1 MSMIK
6 NLKVSKKLGLIVIPA
21 IVSLIL
27 LLVFFI
33 YRSNNIVQESKK
45 ALYDEAFVST
55 ASILNADRDF
65 YQAAIVEKEIFM
77 SGKDLASDR
86 KEQLS
91 KDYNENVTQTLDR
104 INAALDNV
112 KGNRELYS
120 EFKHP
125 TANITLEQL
134 GESFQVD
141 FKAWQDKYNIEDGTG
156 NMDEKLVAFD
166 IARGDIN
173 LMTELLEKYAEKRS
187 ADIQAQ
193 VKNSIIISMAVISI
207 IILVI
212 TVLSIT
218 IVNYLRKNIKYITDI
233 SQRIAQGELSTQID
247 ETKITRDEIG
257 QLCEATGQI
266 LQRLNGYVTYINEI
280 TEVLNTMA
288 RGDMRITLHNDYIGE
303 FSAIKKALLDISSSL
318 NSTLTTIAISSEQVN
333 VGAEQVSSSAQ
344 ALAQGATEQASTI
357 EELSASI
364 GEVSDEVRK
373 NADNV
378 RQATNYVGQAVS
390 GVEAS
395 NKYMQQMLIS
405 MNEIKR
411 SSSEIS
417 KIIKVID
424 EIAFQTNILAL
435 NAAVEAAR
443 AGSAG
448 KGFAV
453 VADEVRNLASKSA
466 DAAKRTTEL
475 IEGSIYAVSGG
486 FKIAEDTAK
495 SLEDVS
501 KKSLLAKDII
511 SEIDIA
517 SSAQAISIM
526 QITQGLEQI
535 SAVIQTNS
543 ATAEESAAASQELS
557 GQSNMLNA
565 EISKFKLYESN
576 DSEGYRMQL

>member
-1 MSMIK
+1 MHWFCFW
-6 NLKVSKKLGLIVIPA
+6 L
-21 IVSLIL
+21 
-27 LLVFFI
+27 FFV
-33 YRSNNIVQESKK
+33 YRSNDIVQESKE

-65 YQAAIVEKEIFM
+65 YQASIAEKEFVM

-91 KDYNENVTQTLDR
+91 KDYKENATQTLDR
-104 INAALDNV
+104 INVAIDNV
-112 KGNRELYS
+112 KGNKELYS

-125 TANITLEQL
+125 TANLTLEQL
-134 GESFQVD
+134 GVSFQVD
-141 FKAWQDKYNIEDGTG
+141 FKTWQDAYNFEDGTG
-156 NMDEKLVAFD
+156 NIDAKLAAFD
-166 IARGDIN
+166 KARGDIN

-187 ADIQAQ
+187 TDIKTQ
-193 VKNSIIISMAVISI
+193 VKNSIIVSITVISI
-207 IILVI
+207 IIFILTI
-212 TVLSIT
+212 LSTI
-218 IVNYLRKNIKYITDI
+218 IVNYLRKNIKYITNI
-233 SQRIAQGELSTQID
+233 SQRIAQGELSMQID
-247 ETKITRDEIG
+247 ESKITRDEIG

-280 TEVLNTMA
+280 TEVLDTMA
-288 RGDMRITLHNDYIGE
+288 QGDMRITLNNDYTGE
-303 FSAIKKALLDISSSL
+303 FSSIKLALLGISESL
-318 NSTLTTIAISSEQVN
+318 NTTLTTIAISSEQVN
-333 VGAEQVSSSAQ
+333 AGAEQVSCSAQ

-364 GEVSDEVRK
+364 DEVSDEVRK

-378 RQATNYVGQAVS
+378 KQATNYVGQAVS
-390 GVEAS
+390 GVEKS
-395 NKYMQQMLIS
+395 NIYMKQMLIS
-405 MNEIKR
+405 MNEINN
-411 SSSEIS
+411 SSSKIS

-466 DAAKRTTEL
+466 DAARQTTAL
-475 IEGSIYAVSGG
+475 IESSIYAVSGG
-486 FKIAEDTAK
+486 LKIAEDTAE

-501 KKSLLAKDII
+501 KKSLLAKDLI
-511 SEIDIA
+511 SKIDSA

-526 QITQGLEQI
+526 QITQGLDQI

-565 EISKFKLYESN
+565 EISKFKLS
-576 DSEGYRMQL
+576 R